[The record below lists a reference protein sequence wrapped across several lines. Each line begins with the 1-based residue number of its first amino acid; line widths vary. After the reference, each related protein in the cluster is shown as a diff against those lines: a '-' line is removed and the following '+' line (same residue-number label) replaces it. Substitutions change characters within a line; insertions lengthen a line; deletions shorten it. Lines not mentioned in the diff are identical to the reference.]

1 MNNNT
6 FIHKYLDSLITNKDI
21 VVDATVGNGN
31 DTLLLCSKAKKVY
44 GFDIQEEAIKRTRE
58 KTKDFNNVIL
68 INDNHSNVD
77 KYIKEKI
84 NLAIFNLGYLPNS
97 DSKIITKKEDTLLSF
112 KKIYSLLKENGYLI
126 ITFYIGHIGGKDEYY
141 FIDQYIK
148 NTNIKII
155 EKYKENRKILE
166 PITYIIKK

>member
-44 GFDIQEEAIKRTRE
+44 GFDIQGEAIKRTRE

-155 EKYKENRKILE
+155 EKYKENIKILE